1 MHTYSRNGKSPHWFY
16 VMRNRLEEL
25 EQWTQVIV
33 QDINSFAVFCRN
45 AYTNSVTI
53 TFTWLSSS
61 MDAVFGHQ
69 ETVILP
75 YDKLMAFL
83 YDSVVKNESSELKLL
98 SLKNSSSRPKL
109 IFKSRENLHAVLSN
123 GVVRRKLVRFIR
135 DNFNWPRAKQIEFH
149 DDFLPYSFTFQEIR
163 GGKSVMTGGLI
174 LHRQEDLKQAY
185 YGIHT

>member
-1 MHTYSRNGKSPHWFY
+1 MHTYSRNGKSPRWFY
-16 VMRNRLEEL
+16 FLRSSLEEL
-25 EQWTQVIV
+25 DQRAEVIA
-33 QDINSFAVFCRN
+33 QDANSFAVLRRDSS
-45 AYTNSVTI
+45 AGSVEI

-61 MDAVFGHQ
+61 IDAVFGHE

-83 YDSVVKNESSELKLL
+83 RDSAAKNEPTEWKLL
-98 SLKNSSSRPKL
+98 SMKRFLSCPKL
-109 IFKSRENLHAVLSN
+109 VFNSRENLHAALDN

-135 DNFNWPRAKQIEFH
+135 DNFNWPRSEKIVFR

-163 GGKSVMTGGLI
+163 GGESVMTGGLI

-185 YGIHT
+185 YSIHT